1 MSPKNRLSEW
11 LVYANI
17 TSVME
22 NDKRSETIEKLK
34 KAGKEEFLEYG
45 YQRASLRRICK
56 SAGVTTGAF
65 YFSFESKEALFKAIL
80 EPLVNQYENLL
91 GKLMQ
96 SEIEDS
102 GTGVEADKA
111 MMQFLLKHK
120 EEAMIIMNGATGS
133 CYEDYHLRV
142 EEFMRHSF
150 AAYYRSRLGCEPD
163 ETLVRVLAKM
173 RLEGAMAILNE
184 DVDVE
189 KKMYLTEKIGIHAT
203 GGTEKLIQSLQKEV
217 HR

>member
-1 MSPKNRLSEW
+1 
-11 LVYANI
+11 
-17 TSVME
+17 ME

-34 KAGKEEFLEYG
+34 NAGKEEFLENG
-45 YQRASLRRICK
+45 YQRASLRKICK
-56 SAGVTTGAF
+56 DAGVTTGAF

-80 EPLVNQYENLL
+80 EPLVNQYEDML
-91 GKLMQ
+91 GRLMRG
-96 SEIEDS
+96 EIKNP
-102 GTGVEADKA
+102 GTGVDADKV
-111 MMQFLLKHK
+111 MMQFLLAHR
-120 EEAMIIMNGATGS
+120 EEAMIIMDGAAGS

-150 AAYYRSRLGCEPD
+150 AAYYRSQLGCEPD
-163 ETLVRVLAKM
+163 ETLVRILAKM
-173 RLEGAMAILNE
+173 RLEGAIAILNE

-203 GGTEKLIQSLQKEV
+203 GGTEKLIESLKKEV

>member
-1 MSPKNRLSEW
+1 MSDW
-11 LVYANI
+11 LACANI
-17 TSVME
+17 TCVME

-34 KAGKEEFLEYG
+34 KAGKEEFLKNG
-45 YQRASLRRICK
+45 YQRASLRMICN

-65 YFSFESKEALFKAIL
+65 YFSFESKEALLKAIL
-80 EPLVNQYENLL
+80 EPLVNQYEAML

-96 SEIEDS
+96 AEIDDP
-102 GTGVEADKA
+102 GTGVDADKL
-111 MMQFLLKHK
+111 MMQFLLAHR
-120 EEAMIIMNGATGS
+120 EEAMIIMHRAGGS

-150 AAYYRSRLGCEPD
+150 AAYYRSQLGYEPD
-163 ETLVRVLAKM
+163 ETLIRVLAKM

-184 DVDVE
+184 NIDME
-189 KKMYLTEKIGIHAT
+189 KKMYLAEKIGIHAT
-203 GGTEKLIQSLQKEV
+203 GGTEKLIESLKKEV